1 MRDCVQELVNL
12 LDLAPVGDDRFLGQS
27 QDLGFGNV
35 FGGQVMGQALMAA
48 SRTVEG
54 RLAHSMHLYFLRPGD
69 PNKPIDYEVQRVR
82 DGGTFTVRRVSARQ
96 DGREILTAATSFQ
109 VHEDGLEHQLSMPA
123 APEPEPLRSELDI
136 RRGLQDYMPEK
147 IRDKLTRERAID
159 IRPVDPVDPLKPTAR
174 EPKRQAW
181 FRAADQLP
189 DDPVL
194 HRCMLAY
201 SSDFGLLAAS
211 LLPHAIT
218 FMQPGM
224 QVASLDHAIWFHREF
239 RIDDWLLYDMD
250 SPSGFGGRGF
260 NRGNIFDRQGR
271 LVASTTQEALI
282 RRRPRSKGKPA
293 GEDSGAQ

>member
-1 MRDCVQELVNL
+1 MRDFVRELVKL

-35 FGGQVMGQALMAA
+35 FGGQVLGQSLMAA

-54 RLAHSMHLYFLRPGD
+54 RLAHSLHAYFLRPGD

-82 DGGTFTVRRVSARQ
+82 DGGTFSVRRVLALQ
-96 DGREILTAATSFQ
+96 GGREILTAAASFQ
-109 VHEDGLEHQLSMPA
+109 IHEEGLEHQIPMPA
-123 APEPEPLRSELDI
+123 APEPEPLLSELDI
-136 RRGLQDYMPEK
+136 RRSLQSYMPEK
-147 IRDKLTRERAID
+147 VRDKLTRERAID
-159 IRPVDPVDPLKPTAR
+159 IRPVDPVDPLKPEAR
-174 EPKRQAW
+174 PPHRQAW
-181 FRAADQLP
+181 FRAADRLP

-211 LLPHAIT
+211 LLPHGIT

-224 QVASLDHAIWFHREF
+224 QVASLDHGIWFHRDF

-250 SPSGFGGRGF
+250 SPSGFAGRGF
-260 NRGNIFDRQGR
+260 NRGNIFDREGR
-271 LVASTTQEALI
+271 LVASTAQEALI
-282 RRRPRSKGKPA
+282 RKRPRRRGKPA